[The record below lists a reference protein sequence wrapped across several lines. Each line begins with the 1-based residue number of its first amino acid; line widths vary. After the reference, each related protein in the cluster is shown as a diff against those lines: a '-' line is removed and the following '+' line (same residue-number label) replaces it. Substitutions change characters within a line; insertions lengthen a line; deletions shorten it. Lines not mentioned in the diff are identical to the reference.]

1 MALLALPG
9 FKMIGSFL
17 TRGLVMVFGYAYPA
31 YECFKTVEM
40 NKPDIQ
46 ELRFWCQ
53 YWILVALL
61 TVCERVGDAFVSWVP
76 MYSEAKLA
84 FIIYLWCPKTK
95 GTTYV
100 YDSFFRPVVLKHE
113 TEIDRNLLELRTR
126 AGDMAYLYWQNSAS
140 YVQTRFFDILQFIA
154 SQSTP
159 RPTQPQK
166 QSSRGRQRTVTPP
179 KRRSVP
185 PATKVQ
191 TEKQAPPASTESS
204 SEKEADAKEKVKP
217 SQPPPVATPA
227 SSASSVNAQKTTPAE
242 AHTQITKALSL
253 SKTQVMQI
261 DQVPSS
267 DNQSAKPL
275 VDTVMEDNLT
285 AKPVDT
291 VMEEAVRVTRARSRR
306 TRPAPNP

>member
-1 MALLALPG
+1 MVCVYPTLPKPHLVGPDWG
-9 FKMIGSFL
+9 FNMIGSFL

-61 TVCERVGDAFVSWVP
+61 TVCERFGDAFVSWVP

-100 YDSFFRPVVLKHE
+100 YDSFFKPVVLKHE
-113 TEIDRNLLELRTR
+113 PEIDRNLLELRTR
-126 AGDMAYLYWQNSAS
+126 AGDMAVLYWQNAAS
-140 YVQTRFFDILQFIA
+140 YAQTRIFYILQFIA

-159 RPTQPQK
+159 RPTQPQR
-166 QSSRGRQRTVTPP
+166 QNSRGHKHAVTPP
-179 KRRSVP
+179 KRRSAA

-191 TEKQAPPASTESS
+191 TEEQASPASTESS
-204 SEKEADAKEKVKP
+204 SEKEADETEMVKP
-217 SQPPPVATPA
+217 SQPPPVASPSAAAA
-227 SSASSVNAQKTTPAE
+227 SSLNEQKTTPTE
-242 AHTQITKALSL
+242 ALAQITKAS
-253 SKTQVMQI
+253 SSSETQMMQI
-261 DQVPSS
+261 DRVPSS
-267 DNQSAKPL
+267 DNQSAKP
-275 VDTVMEDNLT
+275 
-285 AKPVDT
+285 PVDT
-291 VMEEAVRVTRARSRR
+291 IMEEAVRVTRARSRR

>member
-1 MALLALPG
+1 
-9 FKMIGSFL
+9 MIGSFL

-31 YECFKTVEM
+31 YECFKTIEM

-53 YWILVALL
+53 YWILIALL
-61 TVCERVGDAFVSWVP
+61 TVCERFGDAFVSWVP

-100 YDSFFRPVVLKHE
+100 YDSFFKPVVLKHE
-113 TEIDRNLLELRTR
+113 NEIDRNLLELRTR
-126 AGDMAYLYWQNSAS
+126 AGDMAFLYWQNSAS
-140 YVQTRFFDILQFIA
+140 YVQTRFFDILQYIA

-179 KRRSVP
+179 KERSAA

-191 TEKQAPPASTESS
+191 TEKQASAASTESS
-204 SEKEADAKEKVKP
+204 SENEADTKEKVKP
-217 SQPPPVATPA
+217 SQPPPVAAPA
-227 SSASSVNAQKTTPAE
+227 SASSLIEQKTTPTE
-242 AHTQITKALSL
+242 ALTQTTKAS
-253 SKTQVMQI
+253 SSSEIEVMQI
-261 DQVPSS
+261 DQVPSL
-267 DNQSAKPL
+267 DDQIAIP
-275 VDTVMEDNLT
+275 
-285 AKPVDT
+285 PVDT

>member
-1 MALLALPG
+1 
-9 FKMIGSFL
+9 MIGSFL

-31 YECFKTVEM
+31 YECFKTIEM

-53 YWILVALL
+53 YWILIALL
-61 TVCERVGDAFVSWVP
+61 TVCERFGDAFVSWVP

-100 YDSFFRPVVLKHE
+100 YDSFFKPVVLKHE
-113 TEIDRNLLELRTR
+113 NEIDRNLLELRTR
-126 AGDMAYLYWQNSAS
+126 AGDMAFLYWQNSAS
-140 YVQTRFFDILQFIA
+140 YVQTRFFDILQYIA

-179 KRRSVP
+179 KERSAA

-191 TEKQAPPASTESS
+191 TEKQASAASTESS
-204 SEKEADAKEKVKP
+204 SENEADTKEKVKP
-217 SQPPPVATPA
+217 SQPPPVAAPA
-227 SSASSVNAQKTTPAE
+227 SASSLIEQKTTPTE
-242 AHTQITKALSL
+242 ALTQTTKAS
-253 SKTQVMQI
+253 SSSEIEVMQI
-261 DQVPSS
+261 DQVPSL
-267 DNQSAKPL
+267 DDQIAKP
-275 VDTVMEDNLT
+275 
-285 AKPVDT
+285 PVDT